1 MTDERTKAVFD
12 LIGTDPVDAE
22 AYRTI
27 AQAFRQIADGS
38 IDTGAALGQG
48 ADFWLTLA
56 GVEYFVTAARSK
68 RQRVIDG
75 TEEAGPCPFGDRR

>member
-12 LIGTDPVDAE
+12 LMGTDPTDAE

-27 AQAFRQIADGS
+27 AQAFRQIADSGV
-38 IDTGAALGQG
+38 DTGAALGRG

-56 GVEYFVTAARSK
+56 GVEYFVTATRSK
-68 RQRVIDG
+68 RQRALDG
-75 TEEAGPCPFGDRR
+75 AEEADPCPFGVRP